1 MSGEEGSLR
10 RPFRPRIST
19 RCLMLVPQRSS
30 LFGTRSV
37 GRPGSDLPS
46 CRKDGTMKNLLFIGG
61 AIAVGSGLGYAAWRY
76 NNRLVPEAVE
86 RAVKTDDWTEAQWL
100 AGHQMMVGQIGK
112 ALIVPA
118 VIVFGV

>member
-1 MSGEEGSLR
+1 
-10 RPFRPRIST
+10 
-19 RCLMLVPQRSS
+19 
-30 LFGTRSV
+30 
-37 GRPGSDLPS
+37 
-46 CRKDGTMKNLLFIGG
+46 MKSLLFIGG

-86 RAVKTDDWTEAQWL
+86 RAVQTDDWAEAQWL

-118 VIVFGV
+118 VIVFGVTAVAILTEGGQVPTLPSGPTGFGFGSYL